1 MLIDVQVFNLWN
13 ILDMLDVGGITSSSK
28 NTGNFSLRVD
38 IMRSDKCSRG
48 VIDQCRKF
56 DG

>member
-1 MLIDVQVFNLWN
+1 MLVDVQVFNLWN

>member
-1 MLIDVQVFNLWN
+1 MFIDVQVFNFWN
-13 ILDMLDVGGITSSSK
+13 VLDVLDVGSIASSPK

-48 VIDQCRKF
+48 VVDQCRKF